1 MSDGVEKNVGVVGPA
16 AVPVTAEQELARES
30 GLRRTLGSM
39 QVAMMG
45 IGCTLGTGLFLS
57 SAIGVQLAGPAVVL
71 SFAGGALIALTVMW
85 ALAEMSVALPTAGAF
100 GVHAEVYFSRW
111 AGFAV
116 RLTYWVC
123 LVMIVGSEIVAAAIF
138 CQLWFPSVPP
148 WMWVL
153 AFAAALFYMNTLAV
167 ESFGTIEYWF
177 AMIKVVTAAA
187 FLVVGST
194 ILLHGR
200 FAGGAA
206 GAAHPLNN
214 FAAFGGFLP
223 HGWSGVG
230 LGVTLAVFSY
240 LGLEVVASTAGEAI
254 DPSVAVPRAFKRTL
268 FTLALFYVG
277 GLAIVVGIVPWTK
290 ITLGES
296 PFVTVFQ
303 IAGLPAAEHIMNFV
317 VLSAALSSATCNLY
331 FCSRLLFS
339 LSRSTYAPVVFGKLS
354 KRGVPVAAVIAS
366 SVGMVA
372 ALLLSHFFQ
381 NTAFVFLIGVAFFG
395 GPFVWTVT
403 LLTHIAFRRK
413 MTSERREYVKFAPL
427 GIWSSVAGAVA
438 LVGVLISTWWV
449 PTFHVALLAGPP
461 WLAFVTACYWWWK
474 RRANAG

>member
-1 MSDGVEKNVGVVGPA
+1 MNEGGEKTL
-16 AVPVTAEQELARES
+16 PVTAEQELARES

-57 SAIGVQLAGPAVVL
+57 SAIGVQIAGPAVVL

-138 CQLWFPSVPP
+138 CQLWFPNVPP
-148 WMWVL
+148 WMWVA
-153 AFAAALFYMNTLAV
+153 AFAVALFYMNTLAV

-187 FLVVGST
+187 FLVAGGG

-200 FAGGAA
+200 FAGATGLAGAV

-214 FAAFGGFLP
+214 FAAYGGFLP
-223 HGWSGVG
+223 HGWTGVG

-240 LGLEVVASTAGEAI
+240 LGLEVVAATAGEAI

-296 PFVTVFQ
+296 PFVTVFAS
-303 IAGLPAAEHIMNFV
+303 AGLPAAKHIMNFV

-339 LSRSTYAPVVFGKLS
+339 LSRSTYAPSVFGRLS
-354 KRGVPVAAVIAS
+354 KRGVPVFAVAAS

-372 ALLLSHFFQ
+372 ALLLAHFFQ

-413 MTSERREYVKFAPL
+413 MRREGTTFAKFAPL
-427 GIWSSVAGAVA
+427 GIWSSVLGAVA
-438 LVGVLISTWWV
+438 LVAVLISTWWV
-449 PTFHVALLAGPP
+449 PTFHVALMAGPP
-461 WLAFVTACYWWWK
+461 WLAVVTAGYWWWK
-474 RRANAG
+474 RRKNV